1 MDENK
6 IMENKNFDDWF
17 GSDGIFMPMLND
29 TGRNVFYDQAISLA
43 APGKVVCD
51 IGTGTGI
58 LSILA
63 ARAGATKVY
72 AVEQDLGRANYAQEM
87 FKSTGLDSIV
97 EVIHGDFL
105 STNIAADIYVSE
117 TINTQIFGENIIA
130 LAEHARCHGGTF
142 IPSTFEITAEVYK
155 NHPIF
160 SLCQARSDAFEFQP
174 DISIDP
180 VYENTINSSFR
191 ASHSLENTLYR
202 ANVLNGLFAMLP
214 RFDDLKLHKI
224 FTSDTLI
231 VDLNQPID
239 VDNLRLAIPSMAITW
254 PYDIYVVITWKARY
268 QNITMDVNDTW
279 FGNSSKTILTRT
291 RKPELDIEIWYDLNI
306 QDWRFIF

>member
-6 IMENKNFDDWF
+6 IMSDKNFDDWF

-29 TGRNVFYDQAISLA
+29 TGRNVFYDQAIALA

-72 AVEQDLGRANYAQEM
+72 AVEQDQGRAEYASKM
-87 FKSTGLDSIV
+87 FKRTGLDSVI
-97 EVIHGDFL
+97 EVVHSDFL
-105 STNIAADIYVSE
+105 NTNIAADIYVSE
-117 TINTQIFGENIIA
+117 TLNTQIFGENIIA

-160 SLCQARSDAFEFQP
+160 PLCQARSDAFEFQP
-174 DISIDP
+174 DIEIDP
-180 VYENTINSSFR
+180 VYEDAVSSSFR

-202 ANVLNGLFAMLP
+202 ANVLNGLFTMLP

-224 FTSDTLI
+224 CTSDTLI

-239 VDNLRLAIPSMAITW
+239 IKDLRLKVPAVDINW
-254 PYDIYVVITWKARY
+254 PHDIYVVITWKARY
-268 QNITMDVNDTW
+268 QTVVMDVNDTW

-291 RKPELDIEIWYDLNI
+291 RKPELDIEMWYDPDI

>member
-6 IMENKNFDDWF
+6 IMSNKNFEDWF
-17 GSDGIFMPMLND
+17 GPDGIFMPMLND
-29 TGRNVFYDQAISLA
+29 TGRNTFYDQAIALA

-72 AVEQDLGRANYAQEM
+72 AVEQDPGRAEYSREM
-87 FKSTGLDSIV
+87 FKRTGLDSII
-97 EVIHGDFL
+97 EVVHDDFL
-105 STNIAADIYVSE
+105 NTDIAADIYVSE

-130 LAEHARCHGGTF
+130 LAEHARRHGGTF

-160 SLCQARSDAFEFQP
+160 VLCQYRSDAFEFQP
-174 DISIDP
+174 DITIDS
-180 VYENTINSSFR
+180 VYEDTISSSFR
-191 ASHSLENTLYR
+191 ESHSLENTLYR
-202 ANVLNGLFAMLP
+202 ANVLNGLFTMLP

-224 FTSDTLI
+224 HTSDTLI
-231 VDLNQPID
+231 VDLNQPVD
-239 VDNLRLAIPSMAITW
+239 VNDLRLTIPADIATW
-254 PYDIYVVITWKARY
+254 PHDIYVVITWKARY

-279 FGNSSKTILTRT
+279 FGNSSKTILHRT
-291 RKPELDIEIWYDLNI
+291 RKPELDIDMWYDSSI
-306 QDWRFIF
+306 QDWRFSF